1 MEHIQDDYID
11 NSYIPGNIPVNN
23 SRSYNDQLDFIKELL
38 KKDELK
44 AHISEDLEIYFDSI
58 VKKSCSIK
66 LFRIRNT
73 AYDPALR

>member
-58 VKKSCSIK
+58 VKKILQYQTFPNQK
-66 LFRIRNT
+66 YGL
-73 AYDPALR
+73 